1 MQSFTVAAFLLAFY
15 VQSASADFV
24 VKETVQNLGRN
35 QDVTIKLKDN
45 HCRIDAN
52 PETGICFQL
61 GSIVIWAK
69 SALVTRQTAEGAL
82 SKK

>member
-1 MQSFTVAAFLLAFY
+1 MQSFMLAGLLLTLC

-52 PETGICFQL
+52 PETT
-61 GSIVIWAK
+61 
-69 SALVTRQTAEGAL
+69 ALLDTQSGV
-82 SKK
+82 

>member
-1 MQSFTVAAFLLAFY
+1 MQSFKLAGFLLALC

-45 HCRIDAN
+45 H
-52 PETGICFQL
+52 
-61 GSIVIWAK
+61 
-69 SALVTRQTAEGAL
+69 
-82 SKK
+82 